1 MRELRSRRTSGACA
15 VFAVLAVCAAGILWA
30 GSVEAVPGD
39 IAPGSKLVFSWNLL
53 GFPAGQEY
61 QGGCGSGHRI
71 FVNRGANHAQILL
84 TNDASGWWI
93 EDCNA
98 TADNRAVLHTSG
110 AGIYDVYVRI
120 LGKPGGRLFI
130 CADSATADGEALC
143 LLGTIDLTR
152 GKNSKFML
160 QPSALFDA
168 SLFDIL
174 WNVDTNADYRI
185 AQFRVYQRP

>member
-1 MRELRSRRTSGACA
+1 
-15 VFAVLAVCAAGILWA
+15 
-30 GSVEAVPGD
+30 
-39 IAPGSKLVFSWNLL
+39 
-53 GFPAGQEY
+53 
-61 QGGCGSGHRI
+61 
-71 FVNRGANHAQILL
+71 L
-84 TNDASGWWI
+84 TNDASAWWI

-110 AGIYDVYVRI
+110 AAIYDVYVRI
-120 LGKPGGRLFI
+120 LGKPGGHLFI

-152 GKNSKFML
+152 GKNSKFTL
-160 QPSALFDA
+160 QPSSLFDA